1 MISGSSSTTALVPG
15 QSRLQ
20 KQTNKK
26 PRISKTK
33 RNQPHTPTPKRK
45 KKKKKF
51 SPFYVY
57 ECFACLYV
65 CPPCPCLVPA
75 EGNSAGAK
83 DGYEPPPLDTEILT
97 LVFPGEMVTAEL
109 QPSLSA
115 SGLNTNVIFSLCVMS
130 AHILS
135 FF

>member
-1 MISGSSSTTALVPG
+1 M
-15 QSRLQ
+15 
-20 KQTNKK
+20 
-26 PRISKTK
+26 
-33 RNQPHTPTPKRK
+33 
-45 KKKKKF
+45 
-51 SPFYVY
+51 
-57 ECFACLYV
+57 
-65 CPPCPCLVPA
+65 PA

-135 FF
+135 FFLASLVTAEILLHVQCQLGILSKMPSETIFW